1 MAWRHFIP
9 YKYLSFIKIM
19 KILSNTVVIKRQ
31 FILLLL
37 LWGFLLFPGLSSA
50 QSLLEGDEPPENY
63 QFQIFLEEE
72 EAIAKIFAGCDQ
84 VESEILSLT
93 PEGLEYFKGVLKRP
107 DIEATFEVYIG
118 KKGTVVDRYAIITE
132 EMGCFHPIT
141 WILSTNAEGKI
152 VDIAVMIYRESRG
165 HEVTRKRFLTQFE
178 GKSLKDPLSTNKDII
193 KVTGATTSVQA
204 VCRGVKKMLA
214 FIHEFYINKNPA
226 AAKWSHRLTPE
237 EVRAMK
243 TARRQLFT
251 TAKTIEGVK
260 VVVAAEGD
268 SERQFFALADKA
280 FQEIERIEKLFR
292 KELQA
297 LNKGAAK
304 TAFACNQEVFE
315 VMKRCYR
322 YGVLTEGAFD
332 VTVSPLLEQWGIY
345 RGKRKEIRES
355 RLGSILQA
363 VSYKNIKIND
373 DNTLISFAR
382 RDTKIDLG
390 PVIKGYAI
398 DKALELFRNSGF
410 TNVCLNYGSMSRMLN
425 APAGKDAWK
434 VGVPHPTKS
443 DAIVGVLHM
452 ANQGIAFVGD
462 YSRYPTVQDKSYM
475 HLVDPKTGM
484 PAGGDKLAVIAAAP
498 TAEEA
503 GVVATALFAND
514 TKERE
519 KLETIF
525 PAAEW
530 LIVSDKPQNSIVFQG
545 SPGMMEKFKKGEEK
559 IFRFGKGA
567 GCPFSP

>member
-1 MAWRHFIP
+1 
-9 YKYLSFIKIM
+9 M
-19 KILSNTVVIKRQ
+19 KILLPTVIMNRRFVLYLSI
-31 FILLLL
+31 
-37 LWGFLLFPGLSSA
+37 WGFLLFQGLSSG
-50 QSLLEGDEPPENY
+50 QSLMEEGEPPENY
-63 QFQIFLEEE
+63 QLQVFLEEE
-72 EAIAKIFAGCDQ
+72 EALAKIFAGCDQ
-84 VESEILSLT
+84 VESEIIALT
-93 PEGLEYFKGVLKRP
+93 PEGLGYFKELLKRP
-107 DIEATFEVYIG
+107 DIEATFEVFIG
-118 KKGTVVDRYAIITE
+118 KKGTVIDRYAIITE

-141 WILSTNAEGKI
+141 WILSANTEGK
-152 VDIAVMIYRESRG
+152 VLDIAVMIYRESRG
-165 HEVTRKRFLTQFE
+165 HEVSRKRFLKQFE

-193 KVTGATTSVQA
+193 KITGATTSVQA

-214 FIHEFYINKNPA
+214 FIHEFYLNKNPVSA
-226 AAKWSHRLTPE
+226 TWARRLTSG
-237 EVRAMK
+237 EVSAMK
-243 TARRQLFT
+243 TSRRQLFT
-251 TAKTIEGVK
+251 TAKTIDGVK
-260 VVVAAEGD
+260 AVMAAEGD
-268 SERQFFALADKA
+268 SERQFFALAEKA

-304 TAFACNQEVFE
+304 TAFACDEEVFE
-315 VMKRCYR
+315 VMKRCYQ
-322 YGVLTEGAFD
+322 YGLVTEGAFD
-332 VTVSPLLEQWGIY
+332 ITVSPLLEQWGMY
-345 RGKRKEIRES
+345 RGKRKEIKKDK
-355 RLGSILQA
+355 LGAILQA
-363 VSYKNIKIND
+363 VSYKNVKIND

-452 ANQGIAFVGD
+452 VNQGIAFVGD

-503 GVVATALFAND
+503 GVVATVLFAND
-514 TKERE
+514 TKERK
-519 KLETIF
+519 KLESVF
-525 PAAEW
+525 PAAGW

-545 SPGMMEKFKKGEEK
+545 SPGMMEKFRKGEEK